1 MFVTDYDLQCFFFF
15 FVLHTFC
22 LCLFVWT
29 KLIKMTKKQTGNKAI
44 YSILSEDLITNFSL
58 SYFCFVLF
66 GPKNS
71 QYLRERLL
79 VFRRQINPGFLTF
92 ELCGYKNIL
101 IDSVEDEIEYCVR
114 HKNLWTPKFL
124 DFSLRYGSF
133 LETHLRSWPFF
144 CHSNFWIYYSRNQ
157 KYCRK
162 YLRTSNIHNFV
173 EIVEGFLWRFQFSPT
188 KRSR

>member
-1 MFVTDYDLQCFFFF
+1 MMTKTQSKITTNFFHTISLTLNTLLFFSYVCDWLWFAVFFFF

-101 IDSVEDEIEYCVR
+101 IDSVEDETEYCIR
-114 HKNLWTPKFL
+114 HKKYMNPKV
-124 DFSLRYGSF
+124 
-133 LETHLRSWPFF
+133 P
-144 CHSNFWIYYSRNQ
+144 
-157 KYCRK
+157 
-162 YLRTSNIHNFV
+162 
-173 EIVEGFLWRFQFSPT
+173 RF
-188 KRSR
+188 